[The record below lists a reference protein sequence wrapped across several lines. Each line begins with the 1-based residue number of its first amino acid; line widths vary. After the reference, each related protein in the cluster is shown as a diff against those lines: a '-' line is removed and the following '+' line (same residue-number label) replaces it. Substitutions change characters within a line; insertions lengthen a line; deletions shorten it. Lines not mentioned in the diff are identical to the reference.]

1 MFHLKTYFWAQN
13 VNSHHFCHLLILFTP
28 KVRLRFGS
36 NIVFSVSCKYYYCKC
51 CRIPKNCVLRE
62 KNSVFYLFLGF
73 RNECLGIFLRPF
85 FDSESQLNI
94 LKRNLENL
102 SFFSKKL
109 VSRSKKG
116 VFWLFLVLRGV
127 FFQILTPPNCSPSNF
142 MGI

>member
-1 MFHLKTYFWAQN
+1 MNF
-13 VNSHHFCHLLILFTP
+13 HHFHHFLILFTP
-28 KVRLRFGS
+28 KVRLCICS
-36 NIVFSVSCKYYYCKC
+36 NIVYSVLCMYCCCKC
-51 CRIPKNCVLRE
+51 RTIPKKLCLE
-62 KNSVFYLFLGF
+62 AKNSVFYLFLGF

-102 SFFSKKL
+102 SFFQKNL
-109 VSRSKKG
+109 VSRPKKG
-116 VFWLFLVLRGV
+116 VFWLFLVLRNI